1 MNYLENSEVEDDSG
15 ESDNDNADDD
25 DSDSDEQLDGVRLK
39 PLLSSSKA
47 LTGVLFMYKR
57 RVTVNIYRSRRM
69 MLSNQ
74 RHI

>member
-1 MNYLENSEVEDDSG
+1 MNYLENSEVEDGSG

-47 LTGVLFMYKR
+47 LTGVLFMY
-57 RVTVNIYRSRRM
+57 
-69 MLSNQ
+69 
-74 RHI
+74 